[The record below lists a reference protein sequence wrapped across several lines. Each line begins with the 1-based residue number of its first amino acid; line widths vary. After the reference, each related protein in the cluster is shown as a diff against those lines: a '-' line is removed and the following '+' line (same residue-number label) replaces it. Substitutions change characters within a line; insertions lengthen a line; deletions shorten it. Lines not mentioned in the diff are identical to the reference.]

1 MGNSPVHKRQPSSP
15 LARVTT
21 NLSSPDLTQEIPAPR
36 PVRQAASS
44 SKPSYPTTSSTRN
57 IAQRQQAIPSSSAL
71 TKPVREKLGET
82 KREGSSKGR
91 QHPKRDEDEAAN
103 QYKGFNRLS
112 SALPASR
119 HAPNHRQATPLRKS
133 SLKMPAG
140 TPRFAKVHLP
150 DVTGLTSAVESPAK
164 MGLADGDYKGLTGLH
179 PDDTTAREVEGK
191 DAWYLSFR
199 S

>member
-21 NLSSPDLTQEIPAPR
+21 NLNSPDLTQEIPAPR

-44 SKPSYPTTSSTRN
+44 SQPSYPTTSSTRYTTHH
-57 IAQRQQAIPSSSAL
+57 RQQAIPSSSAL
-71 TKPVREKLGET
+71 TKSVREKVGET
-82 KREGSSKGR
+82 KREGSGKGR
-91 QHPKRDEDEAAN
+91 QHSKRDEDEAGN
-103 QYKGFNRLS
+103 RYKGLNRLS

-133 SLKMPAG
+133 SMKLPAG

-164 MGLADGDYKGLTGLH
+164 MGLEDGDYKGLTGLH

-191 DAWYLSFR
+191 HA
-199 S
+199 